1 MKRTFRLGVTL
12 GLYAAVSCLSLAVVN
27 NFTAPVI
34 KDREIAKEKEGLRVV
49 FRDAKDF
56 VPVDAKDIANAVS
69 IAKLDLGSVSIDG
82 IYLVTAFDDSILGF
96 AAKISGPTYDTTSL
110 LLGMNPSCEITGV
123 HILSTTDSKGYGS
136 KAADP
141 NYKTSK
147 GKTFGGQ
154 FAGVK
159 PLESF
164 EKDKDYEAISGATMT
179 TNGVTNMIL
188 LGSKVIK
195 SYYDLHQANLI
206 IKE

>member
-1 MKRTFRLGVTL
+1 MKRTLRLGVTL

-34 KDREIAKEKEGLRVV
+34 KDREMAKEKEGLRVV

-56 VPVDAKDIANAVS
+56 IPIDSKDISNAGA
-69 IAKLDLGSVSIDG
+69 IAKVELGSVSIDG
-82 IYLVTAFDDSILGF
+82 MYQVTAYDDSTLGF
-96 AAKISGPTYDTTSL
+96 AAKISGPTYDTSSL
-110 LLGMNPSCEITGV
+110 LLGMDTDLKITGV

-141 NYKTSK
+141 NYKTTS

-154 FAGVK
+154 FSGLK

-164 EKDKDYEAISGATMT
+164 ERNKDYEAISGATMT
-179 TNGVTNMIL
+179 TNGITNMIM

-195 SYYDLHQANLI
+195 SYFDLHEANLI